1 MQYTLSNEDIEKS
14 VKDVS
19 VFLAANSIK
28 KKEAKRWCLL
38 MEQLLLLY
46 RDQDKGTDFWL
57 ECIREKDRVNVLLSV
72 NGEEHNYLVSDE
84 DIIVSRLI
92 ADSDN
97 VPKWCFK
104 NNCNKISYTVN
115 LQFHGIWSLKF
126 LLPYLN
132 KTKKNCLL
140 AFLFQGLVIATSIII
155 PVITAKIIVAYT
167 DSEIKQIIFMAV
179 VLALTEIVCY
189 LCDCISVFFYVKLYN
204 NLRNELEIDLSRK
217 ILHLEEACINEYG
230 TGMFIQRL
238 TNDATSVAGGF
249 GCLAEPVSNLIR
261 YFGIIIATGFIS
273 LPICLFF
280 VIAASVS
287 GLIEYKR
294 IRQKGQDD
302 RKYRYTRDN
311 FLGLISEMIHGVK
324 ELKTN
329 NCEDLFL
336 ENLDLKIN
344 ASNLANYRL
353 EKYNAIYTFFRNA
366 SKSFFNF
373 LLYVW
378 MVHLISKG
386 DLTAASALVVFNYS
400 LAVTSLEF
408 VLGNFFNSVNSIT
421 VSSERIFQVLYSP
434 DFKEEKF
441 GERYPDKFR
450 GNISFQN
457 VSFSYNQEKLG
468 AKQNNILHDFNMEI
482 RAGEKVAIVGR
493 SGSGKTTIFNLITRL
508 YQIDSG
514 KILIDGENIDA
525 LAADFLRRNISAV
538 GQNPY
543 IFNMTVSEN
552 LNLAGENISREEME
566 NACKAACVYD
576 DIKSMPKG
584 FDTMLGENG
593 VLLSGGQRQRLAIA
607 RCLLR
612 KSRMVLLDEATS
624 ALDNETQNNVV
635 AEIGKYFSDS
645 TVITIAHRLST
656 IVNSDRILFLS
667 DGKIIAEGKHN
678 ELLEKCQEYRNLY
691 GVK

>member
-1 MQYTLSNEDIEKS
+1 MQYTLTNENIEKA
-14 VKDVS
+14 VKYVS

-28 KKEAKRWCLL
+28 KREIKRWCLL

-46 RDQDKGTDFWL
+46 KDNDKGTDFSL
-57 ECIREKDRVNVLLSV
+57 ECKREKDRVNVQISV
-72 NGEEHNYLVSDE
+72 NAVEHNYLVSDE

-92 ADSDN
+92 SDNDN
-97 VPKWCFK
+97 VPKWSFQ
-104 NNCNKISYTVN
+104 NNCNKISYTVD

-132 KTKKNCLL
+132 RTKKNC
-140 AFLFQGLVIATSIII
+140 FFSFFFQGLVIAANIII
-155 PVITAKIIVAYT
+155 PVVTAKIIVAYT

-179 VLALTEIVCY
+179 VLASTEIASY
-189 LCDCISVFFYVKLYN
+189 LFDCISTFFYVKLYN

-217 ILHLEEACINEYG
+217 ILHLEDGCINEYG
-230 TGMFIQRL
+230 TGMLIQRL
-238 TNDATSVAGGF
+238 TNDVASVASGF

-261 YFGIIIATGFIS
+261 YLGIIIATGFVS

-280 VIAASVS
+280 IVTASVS
-287 GLIEYKR
+287 GFIEYKR
-294 IRQKGQDD
+294 IKQKGQDD
-302 RKYRYTRDN
+302 RKYRFTRDN

-336 ENLDLKIN
+336 EKLDFKIN

-353 EKYNAIYTFFRNA
+353 EKYNAIYSFCRNA
-366 SKSFFNF
+366 SKSFLNL

-386 DLTAASALVVFNYS
+386 ELTAASALVLFNYS
-400 LAVTSLEF
+400 LAVASLEF
-408 VLGNFFNSVNSIT
+408 VLGNFFNSINSIT
-421 VSSERIFQVLYSP
+421 VSSERIFQVLFSP
-434 DFKEEKF
+434 DFKEEEF
-441 GERYPDKFR
+441 GDRCPDEFH

-457 VSFSYNQEKLG
+457 VSFSYNREKVLN
-468 AKQNNILHDFNMEI
+468 KHKNILQNINMEI
-482 RAGEKVAIVGR
+482 HAGEKIAIVGK

-508 YQIDSG
+508 YQLDSG
-514 KILIDGENIDA
+514 KILIDGENIET
-525 LAADFLRRNISAV
+525 LTADFLRRNISAV

-543 IFNMTVSEN
+543 IFNMTVREN

-566 NACKAACVYD
+566 KACKAACVYD

-584 FDTMLGENG
+584 FDTLLGENG

-635 AEIGKYFSDS
+635 KEIGKYFSGC
-645 TVITIAHRLST
+645 TVVTIAHRLST
-656 IVNSDRILFLS
+656 IVNSDRILFLAN
-667 DGKIIAEGKHN
+667 GKIIAEGKHD
-678 ELLEKCQEYRNLY
+678 ELLEKCLEYRNLY
-691 GVK
+691 GVN

>member
-28 KKEAKRWCLL
+28 RKETKRWCLL

-46 RDQDKGTDFWL
+46 RDKDKGTDFCL
-57 ECIREKDRVNVLLSV
+57 ECKREKDSVNVQISV
-72 NGEEHNYLVSDE
+72 NAAEHNYLIPDE
-84 DIIVSRLI
+84 DIIISKLI
-92 ADSDN
+92 SDSDN
-97 VPKWCFK
+97 VPKWCFR
-104 NNCNKISYTVN
+104 NNCNRISYSVD
-115 LQFHGIWSLKF
+115 LQFYGIWSLKF
-126 LLPYLN
+126 LLPYLSR
-132 KTKKNCLL
+132 TKKNCFL
-140 AFLFQGLVIATSIII
+140 AFLFQGLMIATNIVI
-155 PVITAKIIVAYT
+155 PVLTAKIIVAYT
-167 DSEIKQIIFMAV
+167 DSEIKQIVFMAV
-179 VLALTEIVCY
+179 ALALTEIASY
-189 LCDCISVFFYVKLYN
+189 LFDCISTFFYVRLYN

-217 ILHLEEACINEYG
+217 ILHLEDACINEYG

-238 TNDATSVAGGF
+238 TNDANNVASGF

-273 LPICLFF
+273 FPVCLFF
-280 VIAASVS
+280 IIAASVS
-287 GLIEYKR
+287 GLIEYRR

-353 EKYNAIYTFFRNA
+353 EKYNAIYTFSRNA
-366 SKSFFNF
+366 SKSFFNL
-373 LLYVW
+373 LLYLG
-378 MVHLISKG
+378 MGYLISKG
-386 DLTAASALVVFNYS
+386 ELKAATALVVFNYS

-408 VLGNFFNSVNSIT
+408 VLGNFFNCVNSIT
-421 VSSERIFQVLYSP
+421 VSSERIFQVLYSS
-434 DFKEEKF
+434 DFKEENF
-441 GERYPDKFR
+441 GERCPDKFC

-457 VSFSYNQEKLG
+457 VSFSYNHEKLG
-468 AKQNNILHDFNMEI
+468 AKPKNVLHDFNMEI
-482 RAGEKVAIVGR
+482 RAGEKVAIVGK
-493 SGSGKTTIFNLITRL
+493 SGSGKTTIFNLLTRL

-514 KILIDGENIDA
+514 KIMIDGENIEN
-525 LAADFLRRNISAV
+525 LTADFLRKNISAV

-624 ALDNETQNNVV
+624 ALDNETQSSVV
-635 AEIGKYFSDS
+635 KEIEKYFSDC

-656 IVNSDRILFLS
+656 IVNSDRILFMS
-667 DGKIIAEGKHN
+667 GGKIIAEGKHN